1 MCFPASAPNAVG
13 RIVAEDN
20 KAGNTRKLLDILL
33 QHKVLESVVV
43 PVPLQQTQNIQRSS
57 DRFGACGNLIV
68 AKEAFSLGPAGRD
81 AESIQDA
88 RKERFA

>member
-1 MCFPASAPNAVG
+1 M
-13 RIVAEDN
+13 
-20 KAGNTRKLLDILL
+20 DILL

-81 AESIQDA
+81 AEGIRDA
-88 RKERFA
+88 RKERFAWRIRSIPNEHFHPGEKCFGPE